1 MADIT
6 SILEATTSSEDTTRR
21 AAESHI
27 QDLYQNPD
35 FAPQLCTV
43 AANGQYPQPI
53 RQSAL
58 LVLKNLVLA
67 GWSDSFDEFGGE
79 ILVDGQR
86 SEYELEFEH
95 ERERVGCTQS
105 S

>member
-1 MADIT
+1 MTDIN
-6 SILEATTSSEDTTRR
+6 SILEATTSSDDTIRR

-27 QDLYQNPD
+27 QDLYHNPD

-43 AANGQYPQPI
+43 AASGQYPSSI

-67 GWSDSFDEFGGE
+67 GWSDSLDEFRGE
-79 ILVDGQR
+79 FLVDGEK
-86 SEYELEFEH
+86 SEY
-95 ERERVGCTQS
+95 GCEWHRPGKT
-105 S
+105 